1 MYNLYTIGYSGYNIE
16 NFISSLLKLEVN
28 AIVDVRSSPFSKTF
42 PDFNKDNLN
51 RYLRKYNI
59 YYIPMAEELGARPN
73 NRSVYTD
80 NQVDFLKMSESKPFL
95 NGCSR
100 IKEGLV
106 NYTVCLMCSERD
118 PITCHRSILISH
130 NFKKMYPKANIFH
143 IMPNRIESNTEMEE
157 RLLSITRCGQLSL
170 MGGNPIDEAYLKQ
183 SKKIAYK
190 LNEEYIGD

>member
-16 NFISSLLKLEVN
+16 NFISSLLELEVN

-42 PDFNKDNLN
+42 PDFNKDKIYK
-51 RYLRKYNI
+51 YLRRYNI

-73 NRSVYTD
+73 NRAVYTD
-80 NQVDFLKMSESKPFL
+80 NQVDFLKMSESSSFL
-95 NGCSR
+95 NGCYR

-106 NYTVCLMCSERD
+106 NYTICLMCSELD
-118 PITCHRSILISH
+118 PLTCHRSILISH
-130 NFKKMYPKANIFH
+130 NFKKMFPKTNIFH
-143 IMPNRIESNTEMEE
+143 IMPNNVESNNEMEE
-157 RLLSITRCGQLSL
+157 RLLSITKCGQLSL
-170 MGGNPIDEAYLKQ
+170 TGEDPIDKAYLKQ